1 MRSAPSVLVF
11 LASVAFVSANQVTP
25 VQKVI
30 QLLNGMIEKG
40 KKEKHEEMVQFN
52 AYQQFCQLTQ
62 VQKQDAI
69 SDANEQIE
77 ILAADIS
84 EFDSQAEA
92 LAEKIAK
99 HDGTISTAEGDLKQ
113 ARNIREIENEDFVAT
128 QADYTSSIHAL
139 DDGIETLKAQQAH
152 TGGVHTALNQIAA
165 LPKVPEEARKAI
177 LAFVQHGQDPE
188 ENLAV
193 SAPEANA
200 YESQAGGIIDM
211 ITKLR
216 GKFEDERGSLEDEEM
231 KARQSFEM
239 EELQLTNLIDKQTKA
254 RTEKSEE
261 KAKALQA
268 AADARGDKADTTQTR
283 DDDSKYLQDLTTTCQ
298 AKAQAFAARQDL
310 RADEI
315 SAIEKAVEI
324 LSSGSVAGMSE
335 KHLPQLVQVKKASP
349 ALAQLR
355 SGSATP
361 AQLKVAA
368 FLKGRAEAM
377 GSRMLSALAVRVSE
391 DPFKK
396 VKKMIRDLV
405 VKLMEEANEEAQ
417 QKGFCDQE
425 LATNEQTR
433 KEKQAGVETLTA
445 EIDEL
450 NASISQ
456 LSEQVADLTKAV
468 AELDAAVAKSTNI
481 REEEKEKNAATVK
494 DAREAQ
500 TAVAQALSVLKEFYY
515 HAGDATALVQ
525 EPEIFSDE
533 PYKGMQSENGGV
545 VGMIEVIQSD
555 FARLEAETVAAED
568 QAQKEY
574 DQFMQDSA
582 IDKGQKSTDIQH
594 KSKKKQNDEKAL
606 QERTTD
612 LAGMQKELDAANAYF
627 EKLKPSCLDASESY
641 EDRVARRKE
650 EIQSLQE
657 ALKILSGDSV

>member
-1 MRSAPSVLVF
+1 
-11 LASVAFVSANQVTP
+11 
-25 VQKVI
+25 
-30 QLLNGMIEKG
+30 
-40 KKEKHEEMVQFN
+40 
-52 AYQQFCQLTQ
+52 
-62 VQKQDAI
+62 
-69 SDANEQIE
+69 
-77 ILAADIS
+77 
-84 EFDSQAEA
+84 
-92 LAEKIAK
+92 
-99 HDGTISTAEGDLKQ
+99 
-113 ARNIREIENEDFVAT
+113 
-128 QADYTSSIHAL
+128 
-139 DDGIETLKAQQAH
+139 
-152 TGGVHTALNQIAA
+152 
-165 LPKVPEEARKAI
+165 
-177 LAFVQHGQDPE
+177 
-188 ENLAV
+188 
-193 SAPEANA
+193 
-200 YESQAGGIIDM
+200 
-211 ITKLR
+211 
-216 GKFEDERGSLEDEEM
+216 M

-283 DDDSKYLQDLTTTCQ
+283 DDDSKYLQDLTTTCK
-298 AKAQAFAARQDL
+298 AKAEAFAARQDL

-377 GSRMLSALAVRVSE
+377 GSRMLSALAIRVSE

-481 REEEKEKNAATVK
+481 REEETEKNAQ
-494 DAREAQ
+494 EAQ

-533 PYKGMQSENGGV
+533 PYKGMQSENGGI

-555 FARLEAETVAAED
+555 FARLESETNAAED

-574 DQFMQDSA
+574 APVHAGLGHRQGPEEHGHPAQVEEE
-582 IDKGQKSTDIQH
+582 T
-594 KSKKKQNDEKAL
+594 
-606 QERTTD
+606 ERREGP
-612 LAGMQKELDAANAYF
+612 AGKDHGPCGHAEG
-627 EKLKPSCLDASESY
+627 
-641 EDRVARRKE
+641 ARRSQRVLRE
-650 EIQSLQE
+650 AE
-657 ALKILSGDSV
+657 ALVP